1 MDNGQWKVD
10 SKLSII
16 HCPLSTD
23 IQRKSMSKSIV
34 LEKSVKFAL
43 RIVKLYRYLSEE
55 KNEYV
60 LSKQI
65 LISGTHIAKFTE
77 DANQS
82 ESKTHF
88 ASDMNYALKRASET
102 EFWLMILH
110 EGEFIDDKAYNS
122 MNEDCVELIK
132 MLTAIVKTSKENV

>member
-1 MDNGQWKVD
+1 
-10 SKLSII
+10 LSII
-16 HCPLSTD
+16 HYPSS
-23 IQRKSMSKSIV
+23 IVSQINMSNIV
-34 LEKSVKFAL
+34 LEKSIKFAL
-43 RIVKLYRYLSEE
+43 RTVKLYRYLSEE
-55 KNEYV
+55 KSEYV

-65 LISGTHIAKFTE
+65 LISGTHIAKFIK
-77 DANQS
+77 DANQA

-88 ASDMNYALKRASET
+88 SSDMNIALKRASET

-122 MNEDCVELIK
+122 MNDDCVELIK